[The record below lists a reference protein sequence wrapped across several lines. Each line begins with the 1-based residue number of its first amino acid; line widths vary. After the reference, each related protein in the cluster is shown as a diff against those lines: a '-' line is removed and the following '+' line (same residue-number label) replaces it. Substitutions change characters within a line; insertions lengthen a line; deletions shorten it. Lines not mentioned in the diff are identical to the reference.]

1 MTACAASAAGAPS
14 PLERFTL
21 SCARSDEER
30 ARTASVRRQ
39 LFLDRR
45 SVAFDELLEARRDR
59 AGHLFLL
66 TEDALPV
73 ATGRVLPHPSRLSPV
88 LDLGQELGAAGGD
101 SEVGRIA
108 AARSTGGARASLI
121 LLTLGSIWLLRQS
134 NHRRY
139 VAYCH
144 PKLVELYRAVGAE
157 DLGISCAVPGRSD
170 AHRIVSGTYA
180 HAAARGALLLGVS
193 EAQAG
198 RSIRFDGRS
207 PIPEGRSEAQQA
219 AGRSA

>member
-1 MTACAASAAGAPS
+1 MSACAVSASGDRS

-30 ARTASVRRQ
+30 TGMASFRRQ

-59 AGHLFLL
+59 DGHLFLL
-66 TEDALPV
+66 TEGTLPV
-73 ATGRVLPHPSRLSPV
+73 ATGRVLAYPSRLSPV
-88 LDLGQELGAAGGD
+88 LGLGQELGAAGAD

-108 AARSTGGARASLI
+108 AARSTGGIRASLI

-134 NHRRY
+134 GHRRY

-144 PKLVELYRAVGAE
+144 PKLLDLYRAVGAE

-170 AHRIVSGTYA
+170 EHRIVSGTYDQ
-180 HAAARGALLLGVS
+180 AAARGARLLGVS
-193 EAQAG
+193 EAQAQ
-198 RSIRFDGRS
+198 RSIRFDGLSLVR
-207 PIPEGRSEAQQA
+207 EGRCGAQQA
-219 AGRSA
+219 VGSSS